1 MTEKP
6 GKLPKVNDWDNIV
19 RVINKSP
26 KNFCILQA
34 NSGFFGS
41 TIYRAII
48 GSSTDKSVASQRGS
62 STGSDIVEVSSG
74 IGS

>member
-26 KNFCILQA
+26 KNFCIIQA

-41 TIYRAII
+41 TIYELLSVVQTITSGTRACVVLWLMKIW
-48 GSSTDKSVASQRGS
+48 DL
-62 STGSDIVEVSSG
+62 
-74 IGS
+74 

>member
-26 KNFCILQA
+26 KNFLH
-34 NSGFFGS
+34 NSSKQWLFWKH
-41 TIYRAII
+41 
-48 GSSTDKSVASQRGS
+48 DL
-62 STGSDIVEVSSG
+62 
-74 IGS
+74 